1 MRAPMTEAVP
11 AVKPPPHMT
20 GCVCEQGGARF
31 TEFETQDV
39 GCDET
44 EGRFADVT
52 LNRCRSCGRLWLRYL
67 VEYEAFSRSGRWA
80 RGLIGEEAAQSITPQ
95 AAVDHLNGLEWYLYG
110 GSYFD
115 GISGRRSGTMR
126 WGP

>member
-1 MRAPMTEAVP
+1 
-11 AVKPPPHMT
+11 MT

-31 TEFETQDV
+31 NQFETQEV

-67 VEYEAFSRSGRWA
+67 VEYEAFNRSGRWA
-80 RGLIGEEAAQSITPQ
+80 RGLISDEAAHTITPET
-95 AAVDHLNGLEWYLYG
+95 AVPFLNGLDWYLYG

-115 GISGRRSGTMR
+115 GISGRRSGPMR
-126 WGP
+126 WTP

>member
-1 MRAPMTEAVP
+1 
-11 AVKPPPHMT
+11 MT
-20 GCVCEQGGARF
+20 GSVETNKSPATLTGCACEQAGASYRQ
-31 TEFETQDV
+31 FESRDL

-44 EGRFADVT
+44 EGRFAEVT
-52 LNRCRSCGRLWLRYL
+52 LDRCRTCGRLWLHYL

-80 RGLIGEEAAQSITPQ
+80 RGLISDESARTIRPEAAVPY
-95 AAVDHLNGLEWYLYG
+95 LNGLDWYLYG

-115 GISGRRSGTMR
+115 GIAGRRCGPMR

>member
-1 MRAPMTEAVP
+1 MRAPMTNA
-11 AVKPPPHMT
+11 AAAKPPPHMT

-31 TEFETQDV
+31 TQFETQDV

-52 LNRCRSCGRLWLRYL
+52 LDRCRSCGRVWLRYL

-80 RGLIGEEAAQSITPQ
+80 RGLIGEEAAQTITPQ

-110 GSYFD
+110 GSSFD
-115 GISGRRSGTMR
+115 GISGRRSGAMR

>member
-1 MRAPMTEAVP
+1 MPAPTTEATP
-11 AVKPPPHMT
+11 APKPPQMT
-20 GCVCEQGGARF
+20 GCACEQGTARF
-31 TEFETQDV
+31 TQFESRNV

-52 LNRCRSCGRLWLRYL
+52 LERCKTCRRLWLRYL

-80 RGLIGEEAAQSITPQ
+80 RGLISEADAAAITPET
-95 AAVDHLNGLEWYLYG
+95 AVAHLNGLQWYLYG

-115 GISGRRSGTMR
+115 GIPGRRSGPMR
-126 WGP
+126 WAP